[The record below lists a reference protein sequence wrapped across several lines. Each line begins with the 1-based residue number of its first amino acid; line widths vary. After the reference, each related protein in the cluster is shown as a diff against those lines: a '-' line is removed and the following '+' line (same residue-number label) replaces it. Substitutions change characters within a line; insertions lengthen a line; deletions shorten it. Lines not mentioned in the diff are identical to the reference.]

1 MKSPQEKDEIIVAVE
16 EIGIRKEIIDVM
28 TDVGEMITKKVET
41 GFVQN
46 AITPIF
52 PSERSVIAV
61 KLIDLE
67 MVQVSLKENSKE
79 EQIIP
84 KNLEIGLALSVTIL
98 TSPSEINAIVVKPTD
113 LILVANHNPE
123 AEAMNAVAL
132 DLKEGIPVVEE
143 GGHPA
148 VLVSHVDLGSE
159 VLVEAALGVIDRE
172 EVAVGAE
179 FGTPQHSF
187 CLNPSNA
194 HGEQGGYA
202 LGRSSRA

>member
-67 MVQVSLKENSKE
+67 MVQVSLKENSSGE
-79 EQIIP
+79 EIIP
-84 KNLEIGLALSVTIL
+84 KNLEIGLALSVTIQ
-98 TSPSEINAIVVKPTD
+98 TSPSEINAIAAMHLVQILMVNPNQGIIAEIIDKAGTIVEILSLKKDMMGEGEVVHQEVAVD
-113 LILVANHNPE
+113 LVD
-123 AEAMNAVAL
+123 L
-132 DLKEGIPVVEE
+132 DLEDQA
-143 GGHPA
+143 GG
-148 VLVSHVDLGSE
+148 LQE
-159 VLVEAALGVIDRE
+159 VIDQE
-172 EVAVGAE
+172 EAAVGAE
-179 FGTPQHSF
+179 SLSPEHSSL
-187 CLNPSNA
+187 LN
-194 HGEQGGYA
+194 
-202 LGRSSRA
+202 

>member
-1 MKSPQEKDEIIVAVE
+1 ME
-16 EIGIRKEIIDVM
+16 EIDTRKEIVEVM
-28 TDVGEMITKKVET
+28 TDVEEMKTKKEET

-61 KLIDLE
+61 KQIDLE
-67 MVQVSLKENSKE
+67 MAQVSLKENSNE
-79 EQIIP
+79 EEIIP

-98 TSPSEINAIVVKPTD
+98 TSPSEINAIVVKPID
-113 LILVANHNPE
+113 LVLVANHNPE
-123 AEAMNAVAL
+123 EEAMNAVAL
-132 DLKEGIPVVEE
+132 DLQEGIPVVEE

-148 VLVSHVDLGSE
+148 VLASHVDLDSE
-159 VLVEAALGVIDRE
+159 ALVEEVLGVIDQE
-172 EVAVGAE
+172 EAAVGAE

-187 CLNPSNA
+187 CLNPSKP
-194 HGEQGGYA
+194 HGKQGGYA